1 MVTALLLA
9 EEDFA
14 SYIIFACCWLPFL
27 EFGLEVWR
35 SKKKSLN
42 KDASVFLTILLHFF
56 HSHPYGPFPKKK
68 ATELEIQPE
77 GREYLSLVSTLL

>member
-35 SKKKSLN
+35 SKKN
-42 KDASVFLTILLHFF
+42 
-56 HSHPYGPFPKKK
+56 
-68 ATELEIQPE
+68 
-77 GREYLSLVSTLL
+77 R